1 LIGWL
6 AYREVTVVDP
16 KYRSIADDLEHRIE
30 TGSLAPGAQLPTEPE
45 LMKKYDASRNTVR
58 DAIRWLIS
66 RGLVQT
72 LAGKGTFVIE
82 RTEPFVTTISADAD
96 TGLGGGEGEAYYAEV
111 RAQGRKPL
119 AHDPRVEIQL
129 ASGVV
134 AHELQVPE
142 GTLVVARHLRRFID
156 QAPFSLLTSFF
167 PMALVE
173 AGAVK
178 LMQTTSIEPGAV
190 SYLERTLGL
199 RQARYQDKITVRL
212 PDVAEAEF
220 FQLPDSG
227 RVAVFETL
235 RTAFDGQGKS
245 FRLTLSVFAAD
256 RNRFAVF
263 AGQVPAHARQLTG
276 AQAARGAAQGY
287 AKSAAIGNA

>member
-1 LIGWL
+1 MAG
-6 AYREVTVVDP
+6 P
-16 KYRSIADDLEHRIE
+16 KYRSIADDLEQRIA
-30 TGSLAPGAQLPTEPE
+30 TGALAPAAQLPTEPE
-45 LMKKYDASRNTVR
+45 LMRQYDASRNTVR
-58 DAIRWLIS
+58 DAVRWLVT
-66 RGLVQT
+66 RGLVHT
-72 LAGKGTFVIE
+72 LPGKGTFVIE
-82 RTEPFVTTISADAD
+82 RTEPFVTTISADPD

-129 ASGVV
+129 AAGVV
-134 AHELQVPE
+134 ASELQIPE
-142 GTLVVARHLRRFID
+142 GTLVVARHLQRFID

-178 LMQTTSIEPGAV
+178 LMETTSIEPGAV
-190 SYLERTLGL
+190 SYLERALGL

-212 PDVAEAEF
+212 PDAAEAEF
-220 FQLPDSG
+220 FHLPDSG
-227 RVAVFETL
+227 RVFVFETL
-235 RTAFDGQGKS
+235 RTAYDGQGEP

-263 AGQVPAHARQLTG
+263 AGEVPAYARQLTG
-276 AQAARGAAQGY
+276 GEAARGAAQGY
-287 AKSAAIGNA
+287 ARPAGIGNA

>member
-1 LIGWL
+1 M
-6 AYREVTVVDP
+6 ADP
-16 KYRSIADDLEHRIE
+16 KYRSIADDLEQRIE
-30 TGSLAPGAQLPTEPE
+30 TGALEPGAQLPTEPE
-45 LMKKYDASRNTVR
+45 LMKQFGASRNTVR
-58 DAIRWLIS
+58 DAIRWLIT
-66 RGLVQT
+66 RGLVHT
-72 LAGKGTFVIE
+72 VPGKGTFVIE
-82 RTEPFVTTISADAD
+82 RTEPFVTTISADPD

-129 ASGVV
+129 ASGAV
-134 AHELQVPE
+134 ASELQIPE
-142 GTLVVARHLRRFID
+142 GTLVVARHLQRFID

-178 LMQTTSIEPGAV
+178 LMETTSIEPGAV

-212 PDVAEAEF
+212 PGAAEAEF
-220 FQLPDSG
+220 FHLPDSG
-227 RVAVFETL
+227 RVFVFETL
-235 RTAFDGQGKS
+235 RTAFDGQGKP

-263 AGQVPAHARQLTG
+263 AGAVPAYARQLTG
-276 AQAARGAAQGY
+276 EEAAGGASQGY
-287 AKSAAIGNA
+287 AQPAGIGNA